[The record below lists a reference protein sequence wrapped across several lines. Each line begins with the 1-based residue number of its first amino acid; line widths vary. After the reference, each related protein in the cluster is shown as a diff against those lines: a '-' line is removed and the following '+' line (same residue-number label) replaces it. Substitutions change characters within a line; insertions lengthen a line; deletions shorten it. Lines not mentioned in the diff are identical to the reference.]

1 MTQLDEEDDLHL
13 GPRLTFRRAETITP
27 TKPVFLWERHLVAAG
42 VQLLVSRQ
50 GIGKSTLASWAI
62 GNLSRGRPFPG
73 DRIDRDPINCAMLS
87 LEEPDERLVAR
98 LHATGADLS
107 RVLIIG
113 DIETFDE
120 DGRPFRRP
128 WRLPKDCDVLEE
140 FLTNN
145 EVGFVVVDGLG
156 YSVQG
161 DSHNYGAV
169 GAALSSLAAVAERTG
184 CSILGLTHPPKGGSD
199 PATAAIGSTAW
210 TAVARI
216 VWVLG
221 IDPDDETE
229 CRRVMR
235 VSKSNFKMPDDGLA
249 FIIGDDERFDCGYV
263 TGVTTSSVSA
273 EALVAASV
281 PGAEK
286 TEREEAR
293 DLVRSILKAG
303 AMETSELLK
312 LTRAAGV
319 SDRTVE
325 RARRDLGVRAT
336 PRHDP
341 GTGKMTGW
349 MVELPTSPPPSP
361 PTIPFDGVGGV
372 GGVGTTRDF
381 SHTFSHQS
389 AQTASPP
396 KVGLDNEPT
405 GPVYYQ
411 RDEF

>member
-1 MTQLDEEDDLHL
+1 
-13 GPRLTFRRAETITP
+13 
-27 TKPVFLWERHLVAAG
+27 
-42 VQLLVSRQ
+42 
-50 GIGKSTLASWAI
+50 
-62 GNLSRGRPFPG
+62 
-73 DRIDRDPINCAMLS
+73 MLS

-273 EALVAASV
+273 EALVAASCLARRRPSARRRGIWSARSSKPV
-281 PGAEK
+281 RWRRASCSSSPGRPAYRTAPWSAPGA
-286 TEREEAR
+286 
-293 DLVRSILKAG
+293 
-303 AMETSELLK
+303 TS
-312 LTRAAGV
+312 ACAQ
-319 SDRTVE
+319 
-325 RARRDLGVRAT
+325 
-336 PRHDP
+336 RH
-341 GTGKMTGW
+341 
-349 MVELPTSPPPSP
+349 
-361 PTIPFDGVGGV
+361 
-372 GGVGTTRDF
+372 GTT
-381 SHTFSHQS
+381 
-389 AQTASPP
+389 P
-396 KVGLDNEPT
+396 
-405 GPVYYQ
+405 GPG
-411 RDEF
+411 R